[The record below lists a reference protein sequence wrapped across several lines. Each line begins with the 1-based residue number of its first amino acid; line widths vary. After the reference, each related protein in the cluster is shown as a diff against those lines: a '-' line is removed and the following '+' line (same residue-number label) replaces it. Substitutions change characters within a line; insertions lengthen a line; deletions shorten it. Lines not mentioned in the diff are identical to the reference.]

1 MPIPAG
7 MAPPGTAAEPAGAN
21 EPAAEDDTDAEMAA
35 MAAMG
40 FPTGFASTAGE
51 EVVDKRCKVEGL
63 VGNKARV
70 AGQCGPSG

>member
-1 MPIPAG
+1 

-21 EPAAEDDTDAEMAA
+21 EPAAAEDDTDAEAAA

-63 VGNKARV
+63 VGNQARV
-70 AGQCGPSG
+70 AGLGWPA